1 MDSFSRIR
9 QWAED
14 RNLIKGSTSA
24 NQMLKLVEELGELAG
39 SINKNRRED
48 IADGIGDAVVVLT
61 IIAAMHGLEIE
72 RCIDGA
78 YQEIKDRK
86 GKMIDGIFVKEEDL
100 KKARCNDVMHYSGIS
115 GTKEYDYRD
124 NVWFGNLLVDWELY
138 TYEGDT
144 EEELQSAFVAAV
156 EAYFFDTRE
165 D

>member
-1 MDSFSRIR
+1 MDNFSRIR

-14 RNLIKGSTSA
+14 RNLIKGSTSV

-86 GKMIDGIFVKEEDL
+86 GKMIDGIFVKEQDL
-100 KKARCNDVMHYSGIS
+100 KSDSEKLQYSGVS

-124 NVWFGNLLVDWELY
+124 NVWFGRLLVDRELY

-144 EEELQSAFVAAV
+144 KEELQSAFVSAV
-156 EAYFFDTRE
+156 EAYFFDTKGE
-165 D
+165 

>member
-1 MDSFSRIR
+1 MDNFSRIR

-14 RNLIKGSTSA
+14 RNLIKGSTSV

-78 YQEIKDRK
+78 YQEIKDRR
-86 GKMIDGIFVKEEDL
+86 GKMIDGIFVKEQDL
-100 KKARCNDVMHYSGIS
+100 KSDSEKLQYSGVS

-124 NVWFGNLLVDWELY
+124 NVWFGRLLVDRELY

-144 EEELQSAFVAAV
+144 KEELQSAFVSAV
-156 EAYFFDTRE
+156 EAYFFDTKGE
-165 D
+165 

>member
-1 MDSFSRIR
+1 MDTFSKIR

-86 GKMIDGIFVKEEDL
+86 GKMIDGIFVKEQDL
-100 KKARCNDVMHYSGIS
+100 KSDSEKLQYSGIQ

-124 NVWFGNLLVDWELY
+124 NVWFGQLLVDWELY

>member
-1 MDSFSRIR
+1 MDTFSKIR

-24 NQMLKLVEELGELAG
+24 SQMLKLVEELGELAG

-72 RCIDGA
+72 RCVEDA
-78 YQEIKDRK
+78 YRVIKDRK
-86 GKMIDGIFVKEEDL
+86 GQMIGGVFVKEEDL
-100 KKARCNDVMHYSGIS
+100 KKARCNDVIHYRGVS

-124 NVWFGNLLVDWELY
+124 NVWFGQLLVDWELY
-138 TYEGDT
+138 TYEGST

-156 EAYFFDTRE
+156 EDYFFNTKE
-165 D
+165 